1 MLNQYTE
8 WTYFPIK
15 RKDYQIGIKNKPQ
28 PMLFTQSNFKTKR
41 WSWKSAAGWGAG
53 TKWSGG
59 AGTAAIHP
67 IRNRVHLGQGI
78 DMFWGRKGLLTRMA
92 QTSKSPASVCWTPI
106 TPQLTPV
113 TLWSIYNDQLIERQW
128 AWFMNGFVL
137 KFDVNQIWTAAIR
150 ESSTPGQ
157 C

>member
-1 MLNQYTE
+1 MLNQYAE

-28 PMLFTQSNFKTKR
+28 PMLFTQSNFKTKW

-78 DMFWGRKGLLTRMA
+78 DMFWGQEGLLTRMA

-113 TLWSIYNDQLIERQW
+113 TLWTIYNDQLIERQW